1 MTHILEKVNCT
12 YGAPMGRSES
22 GNYEGDKIHLVR
34 IYLDSGGY
42 DHGGA
47 YWGHG
52 EPLYLAYDEYSL
64 YRFIRAN
71 SRKEAKKAL
80 NIRNAIYYR

>member
-1 MTHILEKVNCT
+1 MSAPLSKVNSQ
-12 YGAPMGRSES
+12 YGAPMGRGES

-34 IYLDSGGY
+34 IYLDTGGY

-52 EPLYLAYDEYSL
+52 EPLYLAYDEFSL
-64 YRFIRAN
+64 YRFVRAL
-71 SRKEAKKAL
+71 SRSHAKELL
-80 NIRNAIYYR
+80 NIENAIYYR